1 MVTKEI
7 KPIAWQFARHN
18 QYEAQKG
25 GVTNFAFELTL
36 DTFVREVVQNI
47 NDQRLSVDRPAVAE
61 FILEDLSGP
70 RLKSLLELI
79 GWGSGLRE
87 HLEGVAKG
95 DSHQKESAKKAL
107 DDVKKDRVRSLT
119 IVDRN
124 TNGLTGGET
133 TKSGNFAMLCRHELV
148 TDSDPKVTRGGSF
161 GIGKSVLWAF
171 SSASSILFN
180 SIPKENPEGGVEER
194 FIGRAYLPTH
204 EIVKGASVTTFK
216 PDGWFGHTAETG
228 EDKGIA
234 SVRGAEAAKH
244 VSNSSL
250 SRIGLGTGT
259 SILVPFF
266 ENPLDN
272 KVHSLDELG
281 KSIELSVA
289 KWFWP
294 AIGAGSLE
302 SSVAIK
308 SPSGKE
314 LKRLVALPRWVSY
327 FIRSQNAPEDVEVI
341 TEESGSG
348 KSKFG
353 IQFPERTA
361 KDQHPEF
368 EGTAE
373 LCLTKI
379 TEQEGDELE
388 KEGLENTVALIR
400 GAMMVVQYNST
411 YLPDS
416 FPDYVGVLRVGRA
429 NGDTKEHKQVE
440 NFFRDAE
447 PPAHNKWI
455 PTKKLKENYRGSGAT
470 QALESL
476 KRNMVEA
483 AKKLLGVTNVA
494 GEKIPKKLAELLA
507 GRRKGRERVKRTE
520 TFHTNIL
527 EVKWIDE
534 GSVFAKASLK
544 RMKGEKAWV
553 AKVGLS
559 LVNESGSK
567 VELEHGLDTF
577 RISPKSGCTVS
588 LLSEKRDTDLSES
601 WVPGFAVHVPSG
613 QTEIEIELVGAT
625 TRLGRETVKRSRAS
639 LTVSFSSAKEGEN
652 A

>member
-1 MVTKEI
+1 MATNVI
-7 KPIAWQFARHN
+7 KPIEWQFARHN

-25 GVTNFAFELTL
+25 GVTNFAFELNL

-47 NDQRLSVDRPAVAE
+47 NDQRLSAKKPAVAD

-79 GWGSGLRE
+79 GWDSGLRE
-87 HLEGVAKG
+87 HLEGVAEG
-95 DSHQKESAKKAL
+95 DSHQQASAKKAL
-107 DDVKKDRVRSLT
+107 DDVKNDRVRSLT

-133 TKSGNFAMLCRHELV
+133 TKNGNFAMLCRHELV
-148 TDSDPKVTRGGSF
+148 TDSDPKVVRGGSF

-180 SIPKENPEGGVEER
+180 SIPIDNPEGGVEER

-204 EIVKGASVTTFK
+204 EVGNGALTTTFK
-216 PDGWFGHTAETG
+216 PDGWFGHFEKTG
-228 EDKGIA
+228 DDKGIA

-244 VSNSSL
+244 VMNSSL
-250 SRIGLGTGT
+250 VRTGLGSGT

-266 ENPLDN
+266 EKPLDN
-272 KVHSLDELG
+272 KEHSLEDLG

-294 AIGAGSLE
+294 AIQAGFLE

-308 SPSGKE
+308 TASGND
-314 LKRLVALPRWVSY
+314 LKRSVALPRWVSY
-327 FIRSQNAPEDVEVI
+327 FTRSQNAPKEIEVI
-341 TEESGSG
+341 IEEAGAA
-348 KSKFG
+348 KLEFG
-353 IQFPERTA
+353 IQFPQRLA
-361 KDQHPEF
+361 KDQHPAF
-368 EGTAE
+368 EGTVE

-388 KEGLENTVALIR
+388 KEGLENKVALIR
-400 GAMMVVQYNST
+400 GAMMVVQYSK

-416 FPDYVGVLRVGRA
+416 FPDYVGVLHVGRA
-429 NGDTKEHKQVE
+429 NGDTEGHKKVE

-447 PPAHNKWI
+447 PPAHDNWK
-455 PTKKLKENYRGSGAT
+455 PTKKLTDNYKGSGAT

-476 KRNMVEA
+476 KRNMAEA
-483 AKKLLGVTNVA
+483 AKKLLGISNVV
-494 GEKIPKKLAELLA
+494 GEKVPKKLAELLA
-507 GRRKGRERVKRTE
+507 GRRKGREKNKRTE
-520 TFHTNIL
+520 TFHTNIS

-534 GSVFAKASLK
+534 GSISAKATLK

-559 LVNESGSK
+559 LVNESGAK
-567 VELEHGLDTF
+567 VELEHSFDSF
-577 RISPKSGCTVS
+577 KISPESSCTVS
-588 LLSEKRDTDLSES
+588 LLSEKLDADLSES
-601 WVPGFAVHVPSG
+601 WVPGFSIYVPSG
-613 QTEIEIELVGAT
+613 QTAIEIEFVGAT
-625 TRLGRETVKRSRAS
+625 TRLGRETVKRSRAN
-639 LTVSFSSAKEGEN
+639 LAVSFSSPKEGPN

>member
-1 MVTKEI
+1 MVTKDI

-25 GVTNFAFELTL
+25 GVTNFAFELNL

-47 NDQRLSVDRPAVAE
+47 NDQRLSADKPAVAE

-79 GWGSGLRE
+79 GWNSGLQE

-95 DSHQKESAKKAL
+95 DSHQKASAKRAL
-107 DDVKKDRVRSLT
+107 DDVKNDRVRSLT

-133 TKSGNFAMLCRHELV
+133 TKHGNFAMLCRHELV
-148 TDSDPKVTRGGSF
+148 TDSDPKAIRGGSF

-171 SSASSILFN
+171 SSASSVLFN
-180 SIPKENPEGGVEER
+180 SIPKENHEGGVAER

-204 EIVKGASVTTFK
+204 EIVKGSSVTTFK

-234 SVRGAEAAKH
+234 SVRGVEASKH
-244 VSNSSL
+244 VANSSL
-250 SRIGLGTGT
+250 SRKGLGTGT

-266 ENPLDN
+266 ENPLDS
-272 KVHSLDELG
+272 KEFSLEDLG

-294 AIGAGSLE
+294 AIVAGYLE
-302 SSVAIK
+302 SSVSTK
-308 SPSGKE
+308 SANGKD
-314 LKRLVALPRWVSY
+314 LKRSVTLPRWVDY
-327 FIRSQNAPEDVEVI
+327 FLRSQNAPEDVDII
-341 TEESGSG
+341 TEDTGAA
-348 KSKFG
+348 KAKFG
-353 IQFPERTA
+353 IQFPERIA
-361 KDQHPEF
+361 KDQHRAF
-368 EGTAE
+368 EGKVE
-373 LCLTKI
+373 LSLTKI
-379 TEQEGDELE
+379 SEQEGDELE
-388 KEGLENTVALIR
+388 IEGLENTVALIR
-400 GAMMVVQYNST
+400 GAMMVVQYSK

-416 FPDYVGVLRVGRA
+416 FPNYVGVLRVGRA
-429 NGDTKEHKQVE
+429 NGETDEHKQVE

-447 PPAHNKWI
+447 PPAHDRWKS
-455 PTKKLKENYRGSGAT
+455 TTKLKDNYKGSGAT

-476 KRNMVEA
+476 KRSMVEA
-483 AKKLLGVTNVA
+483 AKKLLGVTNVV

-577 RISPKSGCTVS
+577 KISPKSGCTVS
-588 LLSEKRDTDLSES
+588 LLSEKRDADLSES
-601 WVPGFAVHVPSG
+601 WVPGFAIHVPSG

-639 LTVSFSSAKEGEN
+639 LTVSFSSPKEGEN

>member
-1 MVTKEI
+1 MTAKELKTI
-7 KPIAWQFARHN
+7 DWQFARHN

-25 GVTNFAFELTL
+25 GVTNFAFELNL

-47 NDQRLSVDRPAVAE
+47 NDQRLSADKPAAAE

-70 RLKSLLELI
+70 KLKSLLDLI
-79 GWGSGLRE
+79 GWNSGLRE

-95 DSHQKESAKKAL
+95 DSHQKASAKKAL
-107 DDVKKDRVRSLT
+107 DDVKNDRVRSIT
-119 IVDRN
+119 IIDRN

-133 TKSGNFAMLCRHELV
+133 TKNGNFAMLCRHELV
-148 TDSDPKVTRGGSF
+148 TDSDPKAIRGGSF

-171 SSASSILFN
+171 SSASSVLFN
-180 SIPKENPEGGVEER
+180 SIPKENHEGGVDER

-204 EIVKGASVTTFK
+204 EIVKGSSVTTFK

-234 SVRGAEAAKH
+234 SVRGVEASKH
-244 VSNSSL
+244 VANSSL
-250 SRIGLGTGT
+250 SRKGLGTGT

-266 ENPLDN
+266 ENPLDS
-272 KVHSLDELG
+272 KAFSLEDLG

-294 AIGAGSLE
+294 AIVAGSLE
-302 SSVAIK
+302 SSVSIK
-308 SPSGKE
+308 SANGKE
-314 LKRLVALPRWVSY
+314 LKRSVTLPRWVNY
-327 FIRSQNAPEDVEVI
+327 FLRSQNAPEDVEVI
-341 TEESGSG
+341 TEDTGAA
-348 KSKFG
+348 KAKFG
-353 IQFPERTA
+353 IQFPERIA
-361 KDQHPEF
+361 KDQHRAF
-368 EGTAE
+368 EGKVE
-373 LCLTKI
+373 LSLTKI
-379 TEQEGDELE
+379 SEQEGDELE
-388 KEGLENTVALIR
+388 IEGLENTVALIR
-400 GAMMVVQYNST
+400 GAMMVVQYSK

-429 NGDTKEHKQVE
+429 NGETDEHKQVE

-447 PPAHNKWI
+447 PPAHDRWK
-455 PTKKLKENYRGSGAT
+455 PTKKLKDNYKGSGAT

-476 KRNMVEA
+476 KRNMADV
-483 AKKLLGVTNVA
+483 AKKLLGVSNVI

-527 EVKWIDE
+527 EVKWLDE
-534 GSVFAKASLK
+534 SSVRAKATLK
-544 RMKGEKAWV
+544 RMKGKKSWV

-559 LVNESGSK
+559 LVNESGAK
-567 VELEHGLDTF
+567 VELEHSIDSF
-577 RISPKSGCTVS
+577 EISPKSGCAVA
-588 LLSEKRDTDLSES
+588 LLSEKHDADLTET
-601 WVPGFAVHVPSG
+601 WVPGFSISVPSG
-613 QTEIEIELVGAT
+613 QTEIEIEFIAAT

-639 LTVSFSSAKEGEN
+639 LTVSFSSPKEGPS

>member
-7 KPIAWQFARHN
+7 KSIDWQFARHN

-47 NDQRLSVDRPAVAE
+47 NDQRLSLKKPVVAE

-79 GWGSGLRE
+79 GWDSGLRE

-95 DSHQKESAKKAL
+95 DSHQKASAKKAL
-107 DDVKKDRVRSLT
+107 DDVKSGRVRTLT

-133 TKSGNFAMLCRHELV
+133 TKNGNFAMLCRHELV
-148 TDSDPKVTRGGSF
+148 TDSDPKAVRGGSF

-171 SSASSILFN
+171 SSASSVLFN
-180 SIPKENPEGGVEER
+180 SIPKENPEGGVAER

-204 EIVKGASVTTFK
+204 EIVKGSSVTTFK

-244 VSNSSL
+244 VANSSL
-250 SRIGLGTGT
+250 SRNLLGTGT

-266 ENPLDN
+266 DNPLDN
-272 KVHSLDELG
+272 KEHSLDDLG

-294 AIGAGSLE
+294 AIEAGSLE

-308 SPSGKE
+308 TAGGKE
-314 LKRLVALPRWVSY
+314 LKRAVTLPRWVDY
-327 FIRSQNAPEDVEVI
+327 FTRSQHAPKGIEVI
-341 TEESGSG
+341 TEEAGAA
-348 KSKFG
+348 KSEFG
-353 IQFPERTA
+353 VQFPERIA
-361 KDQHPEF
+361 KDQHPAF
-368 EGTAE
+368 EGTVE

-379 TEQEGDELE
+379 TEQEADELE
-388 KEGLENTVALIR
+388 KDSLENTVALVR
-400 GAMMVVQYNST
+400 GAMMVVQYSKS
-411 YLPDS
+411 LPDS
-416 FPDYVGVLRVGRA
+416 FPDYVGVLHVGRV
-429 NGDTKEHKQVE
+429 NGDTEEHKRVE

-447 PPAHNKWI
+447 PPAHDKWK
-455 PTKKLKENYRGSGAT
+455 PTKKLKDNYRGSGAT

-476 KRNMVEA
+476 KRNMAEA
-483 AKKLLGVTNVA
+483 AKKLLGVSTVI
-494 GEKIPKKLAELLA
+494 GEKVPKKLAELLA
-507 GRRKGRERVKRTE
+507 GRRKGREKIKRTE

-527 EVKWIDE
+527 EVKWIDD
-534 GSVFAKASLK
+534 GSVRAKATLK

-553 AKVGLS
+553 AKVCLS
-559 LVNESGSK
+559 LVNESGAK
-567 VELEHGLDTF
+567 VELEHNFDSF
-577 RISPKSGCTVS
+577 KISPKSGCAVS
-588 LLSEKRDTDLSES
+588 LLSEKHDSDLSES
-601 WVPGFAVHVPSG
+601 WVPGFSISVPSG
-613 QTEIEIELVGAT
+613 QAEIEIELVGGT
-625 TRLGRETVKRSRAS
+625 SRLGRETVKRSRANLS
-639 LTVSFSSAKEGEN
+639 VSFSSPKEGPD

>member
-1 MVTKEI
+1 MVTTEI
-7 KPIAWQFARHN
+7 KSIAWEFARHN

-47 NDQRLSVDRPAVAE
+47 NDQRLSVKKPAVAE
-61 FILEDLSGP
+61 FILEDLSGL

-79 GWGSGLRE
+79 GWNSGLRE

-95 DSHQKESAKKAL
+95 DSHQKASAKKAL
-107 DDVKKDRVRSLT
+107 DDVKNDRVRSLT

-133 TKSGNFAMLCRHELV
+133 TKNGNFAMLCRHELV
-148 TDSDPKVTRGGSF
+148 TDSDPKAIRGGSF

-204 EIVKGASVTTFK
+204 EVGTGTLITTFK

-234 SVRGAEAAKH
+234 SVRGTEAEKH
-244 VSNSSL
+244 VANSSL
-250 SRIGLGTGT
+250 SRSGLGTGT

-266 ENPLDN
+266 ENPIDN
-272 KVHSLDELG
+272 NEHSLEELG

-308 SPSGKE
+308 TGGRE
-314 LKRLVALPRWVSY
+314 LKRSVALPRWVGY
-327 FIRSQNAPEDVEVI
+327 FTRSQNAPKEIEVI
-341 TEESGSG
+341 TEEASAA
-348 KSKFG
+348 KSEFG
-353 IQFPERTA
+353 IQFPARIT
-361 KDQHPEF
+361 KDQHPAF
-368 EGTAE
+368 EGTVE

-400 GAMMVVQYNST
+400 GAMMVVQYSK

-416 FPDYVGVLRVGRA
+416 FPDYVGVLHVGRV
-429 NGDTKEHKQVE
+429 NGDTEKHRQVE

-447 PPAHNKWI
+447 PPAHDRWK
-455 PTKKLKENYRGSGAT
+455 PTKKLKDNYKGAGAT

-476 KRNMVEA
+476 KRNMAET
-483 AKKLLGVTNVA
+483 AKKLLGVSNA
-494 GEKIPKKLAELLA
+494 IGEKVPKKLAELLA
-507 GRRKGRERVKRTE
+507 GRRKGRDKKKRTE
-520 TFHTNIL
+520 TFHTNIS
-527 EVKWIDE
+527 EVKWVDE
-534 GSVFAKASLK
+534 GSVLAKATLK

-559 LVNESGSK
+559 LVNESGAK
-567 VELEHGLDTF
+567 VELEHSLDSF
-577 RISPKSGCTVS
+577 KISPKSGCAVS
-588 LLSEKRDTDLSES
+588 LLSEKRDADLSES
-601 WVPGFAVHVPSG
+601 WVPGFSIYVPSG
-613 QTEIEIELVGAT
+613 QTEIEIELVGAA
-625 TRLGRETVKRSRAS
+625 TRLGRETVKRSRANLS
-639 LTVSFSSAKEGEN
+639 VSFSSAKEGPD